1 MIKLEDICPLTVLQ
15 WIKGDKEGQIE
26 IVDTIETAGDFVW
39 INFVGGGRINGHVVN
54 EMMVHSGIADEKAVE
69 KQNLSKQADDS
80 GLLDAPYQLSTPP
93 PVVQKVEPKNEF
105 GFDILDK
112 AKRDSKM
119 QLDVA
124 IDFYFI
130 SEDKLKMLIELYG
143 SELLDSVRD
152 YIRNQITEEHINNC
166 IDKIVEEKFSNVD
179 SSKSDSFPGTLY

>member
-1 MIKLEDICPLTVLQ
+1 MIKIEDICPLTVLQ
-15 WIKGDKEGQIE
+15 WIKGDKEGQVE

-69 KQNLSKQADDS
+69 KQNLSKQADDG
-80 GLLDAPYQLSTPP
+80 GLSSTPYESTSNP
-93 PVVQKVEPKNEF
+93 ISEQPTQKVEPKNEF

-119 QLDVA
+119 QLDIA
-124 IDFYFI
+124 IDFDFI

-143 SELLDSVRD
+143 SELLDSVRN

-166 IDKIVEEKFSNVD
+166 IDKIVDEKFSNTD
-179 SSKSDSFPGTLY
+179 Y

>member
-26 IVDTIETAGDFVW
+26 IVDTVETAEDFVW

-69 KQNLSKQADDS
+69 KQNLSKQADDG
-80 GLLDAPYQLSTPP
+80 GLSSTPYESTSNP
-93 PVVQKVEPKNEF
+93 ISEQPTQKVEPKNEF

-119 QLDVA
+119 QLDIA
-124 IDFYFI
+124 IDFDFI

-143 SELLDSVRD
+143 SELLDSVRN

-166 IDKIVEEKFSNVD
+166 IDKIVDEKFSNTD
-179 SSKSDSFPGTLY
+179 Y

>member
-54 EMMVHSGIADEKAVE
+54 EMMIHSGIADEKDVE
-69 KQNLSKQADDS
+69 TQNNFKQSDDGGLS
-80 GLLDAPYQLSTPP
+80 STPYEVTANP
-93 PVVQKVEPKNEF
+93 ISEQPTQKLEPKNEF

-119 QLDVA
+119 QLDIV
-124 IDFYFI
+124 IDFDFI

-143 SELLDSVRD
+143 SELLDSVRN

-166 IDKIVEEKFSNVD
+166 IDKIVEEKFSNTD
-179 SSKSDSFPGTLY
+179 Y

>member
-1 MIKLEDICPLTVLQ
+1 MIKIEDITPLTVLQ
-15 WIKGDKEGQIE
+15 WIKGDKEGQVE
-26 IVDTIETAGDFVW
+26 IVDTIETAEDFVW

-54 EMMVHSGIADEKAVE
+54 EMMVHSGIADEKDIE
-69 KQNLSKQADDS
+69 KQNLSKQSDDG
-80 GLLDAPYQLSTPP
+80 GLPDAPYQLSTPP
-93 PVVQKVEPKNEF
+93 PVIQKVEPKNEF

-119 QLDVA
+119 QLDIA
-124 IDFYFI
+124 IDFDFI

-166 IDKIVEEKFSNVD
+166 IDKIVEEKFSNND

>member
-1 MIKLEDICPLTVLQ
+1 MINIEDICPLTVLQ

-54 EMMVHSGIADEKAVE
+54 EMMVHSGIADEKDVE
-69 KQNLSKQADDS
+69 SQNLNKQNENDIQP
-80 GLLDAPYQLSTPP
+80 DAPYQLSTPP
-93 PVVQKVEPKNEF
+93 PITQKVEPKNEF

-119 QLDVA
+119 QLDIA
-124 IDFYFI
+124 IDFDFI

-166 IDKIVEEKFSNVD
+166 IDKIVEEKFSNTD